1 LYVVSYRIPNP
12 IKNVILCYGIA
23 LGNDKEWDFLLK
35 IYNNNTEEE
44 ERIQL
49 AYAMSCSKDPR
60 ILNR

>member
-1 LYVVSYRIPNP
+1 MLCLTEYVNP

-23 LGNDKEWDFLLK
+23 LGNDKECRILLK
-35 IYNNNTEEE
+35 IYNNNTKEE

-49 AYAMSCSKDPR
+49 AYAMSCSKDPW